1 MNERSFIKDHQT
13 KGRIV
18 QASLAVFA
26 EKGYHATTIQ
36 EIAHRAGIAVGTIY
50 IHFSN
55 KSDLFRTLIQYVLES
70 IQSLIQERN
79 RQELDPWRR
88 LCNVFE
94 VSLDL
99 LVQNGDLFRMIRH
112 LLAEGGSQ
120 DGKLITW
127 GWEAAEGLKQDLY
140 ALNPTLPP
148 KSAHVSAQILI
159 TFLFSVSTGFIVEQ
173 LELEDLETREIL
185 SQNYQALLKQVLESP
200 VGIVQ
205 ERATI

>member
-13 KGRIV
+13 KERIV

-50 IHFSN
+50 IYFSN

-70 IQSLIQERN
+70 IQSSIQERN
-79 RQELDPWRR
+79 RQELEPWRR

-112 LLAEGGSQ
+112 LLAEGGSE
-120 DGKLITW
+120 DGKLIAW
-127 GWEAAEGLKQDLY
+127 GWEAAEGLKQDLC

-159 TFLFSVSTGFIVEQ
+159 TFLFSVSTGFIVGQ

-185 SQNYQALLKQVLESP
+185 IQNYRALLKQVLESP
-200 VGIVQ
+200 VNIVQ
-205 ERATI
+205 EGAKI